1 MCPGF
6 VSIVLSRGLIN
17 FGEVPGSDL
26 GTNTNSVF
34 FVGVS
39 GTTSSS
45 GSSGIAEVNSSLLD
59 SSERLTRVASA
70 EAVLSML
77 SVAISESGTYSY
89 AKRNEKWKNDHNVI
103 WIENEDISNN
113 VWQNYFF
120 NAAPFQNTLSG
131 MWITHALDNLTD

>member
-26 GTNTNSVF
+26 GTNTNSDF

-89 AKRNEKWKNDHNVI
+89 AKMWKNDHNVI

-120 NAAPFQNTLSG
+120 NAALFQNTLSDT
-131 MWITHALDNLTD
+131 WIITHALDNLTN

>member
-26 GTNTNSVF
+26 GTNTNSDF

-89 AKRNEKWKNDHNVI
+89 AKMWKNDHNVI

-113 VWQNYFF
+113 VWKNYFF
-120 NAAPFQNTLSG
+120 NAALFQNTLSDT
-131 MWITHALDNLTD
+131 WIITHALDNLTN